1 MNLKPVASSFLFCLA
16 AGLAAAGTLEVS
28 DHGVADF
35 GSYSALESRSHT
47 FRLMNRA
54 DTAITLKGVR
64 STCACLTGEVNNR
77 KLLPREDFELSAT
90 IAAGSVSG
98 KFSKVLYLETDLPD
112 RRFLR
117 LELKGEARPPVAV
130 SPGTMFYAGKLLPG
144 REYEFRFELTPD
156 RPGITVFADKSGDCV
171 LEPKAGGWL
180 LVCRVT
186 PRENESVMEREFHL
200 GIGAAAGA
208 PPLRIQI
215 RGTVERRQE

>member
-1 MNLKPVASSFLFCLA
+1 MNLKSRHLLPPLCVLCAISA
-16 AGLAAAGTLEVS
+16 AGELDISGG
-28 DHGVADF
+28 GVADF

-47 FRLMNRA
+47 FRLTNRT
-54 DTAITLKGVR
+54 DSAITLKGVR

-77 KLLPREDFELSAT
+77 KLLPREDFELPAT

-98 KFSKVLYLETDLPD
+98 KFSKVLYLETDRSD

-144 REYEFRFELTPD
+144 RQYEFRFELTPD
-156 RPGITVFADKSGDCV
+156 KPGITVSTDKGGDCT
-171 LEPKAGGWL
+171 LEAKSTGWL

-186 PRENESVMEREFHL
+186 PRENESVVEREFRL
-200 GIGAAAGA
+200 GIDAPAGV

>member
-1 MNLKPVASSFLFCLA
+1 MNLRSRHFFPLLCVLCAISA
-16 AGLAAAGTLEVS
+16 AGELEIS
-28 DHGVADF
+28 GGGVADF

-64 STCACLTGEVNNR
+64 STCACLTGEVKNR
-77 KLLPREDFELSAT
+77 KLLPGEEFDLPAT
-90 IAAGSVSG
+90 LRVGSVTG
-98 KFSKVLYLETDLPD
+98 KFTKVLYLETDLPD